1 MLMPRLGCLVTARL
15 SCLVTARYV
24 NAAAGPPSHGAVV
37 LFSHG
42 TVCQC
47 RGWAVYSLRL
57 SQIIDY
63 TIHVV
68 VFVLADA

>member
-1 MLMPRLGCLVTARL
+1 MLIRRQGCPIQALL
-15 SCLVTARYV
+15 SCIVTARYV
-24 NAAAGPPSHGAVV
+24 NAAAGLSSHGAVV